1 MKLTVLEWFKDIMKV
16 VIGRTIEI
24 IFRIILFLL
33 PVGVYLTVLQYR
45 SKVSSVSNLSIYT
58 KDESVWQHI
67 FPGFILV
74 AINPQQFKTT
84 LNTKKANMQKWIK
97 DNQYLIGLLFMMLIV
112 CLMIYFG
119 KGI

>member
-1 MKLTVLEWFKDIMKV
+1 MKLTVIGWVKDTLKV
-16 VIGRTIEI
+16 FLGRTIEI
-24 IFRIILFLL
+24 MFRMILFLL
-33 PVGVYLTVLQYR
+33 PLGIYLTVLQFR
-45 SKVSSVSNLSIYT
+45 NKVSSVSNLTVYT

-74 AINPQQFKTT
+74 SIEPQQFKAFIS
-84 LNTKKANMQKWIK
+84 TKKANLQKWIK
-97 DNQYLIGLLFMMLIV
+97 DNQYLLGLLFMLLIV